1 MVEQIF
7 VVGGEVEPPFFI
19 GRNEEVRRI
28 KVDILFSAQNNV
40 IIGPRRIG
48 KTSLLKNLKNS
59 VRSDVLYVPV
69 NCRKITEPADLFRLT
84 THALILAYEEKHKIK
99 GLAKKFSEVF
109 RGKITAATRS
119 ISEIGGSIQHVGN
132 VYLRFRE
139 DDINEEELV
148 AETFGF
154 VERFANE
161 IDEPTVVAFDEFQE
175 LSKFPGNI
183 FGQLK
188 SHMDSNPN
196 VRYIFSGSSVSLLHE
211 VFLKPDSPLYLM
223 AARVRLEPIK
233 KHDVSAYI
241 RSRLKT
247 QDIGISDSA
256 LDRIYDYTDGFPFY
270 FQKLGFILYQNTTL
284 EDRSFIDAEDVDIA
298 FNSMLREF
306 DSEFEARYS
315 SKFSRQQQEILK
327 YLSAERIRR
336 LSEIARDMQ
345 KPSSSLTTSMRDL
358 YYTMTVQK
366 PQEGKYGILDNVF
379 RMWIKRNILGYNE
392 LSSNE

>member
-1 MVEQIF
+1 MTEQIF

-19 GRNEEVRRI
+19 GRDEEVRRI

-59 VRSDVLYVPV
+59 VRSDVLFVPV
-69 NCRKITEPADLFRLT
+69 NCRKITEPADLFRQT
-84 THALILAYEEKHKIK
+84 AHALVLAYEEKHKIK

-109 RGKITAATRS
+109 RGKITSATRS
-119 ISEIGGSIQHVGN
+119 ISEIGGSIEHVGN

-139 DDINEEELV
+139 DDINEEELI
-148 AETFGF
+148 AETFRF
-154 VERFANE
+154 VQRFANE
-161 IDEPTVVAFDEFQE
+161 IEEPTVVAFDEFQE

-183 FGQLK
+183 FGHLK
-188 SHMDSNPN
+188 SHMDSHPN

-233 KHDVSAYI
+233 KQDVAAYI

-247 QDIGISDSA
+247 QDIGISDPA
-256 LDRIYDYTDGFPFY
+256 LESIYEYTDGFPFY
-270 FQKLGFILYQNTTL
+270 FQKLGFILYQNAIL
-284 EDRSFIDAEDVDIA
+284 GNRGSIDAGDVDIA
-298 FNSMLREF
+298 FTSMLREF

-327 YLSAERIRR
+327 YLSASRTRR

-345 KPSSSLTTSMRDL
+345 KPASSLTTSMRDL

-366 PQEGKYGILDNVF
+366 PQEGTYGILDNVF
-379 RMWIKRNILGYNE
+379 RLWLARNILGDNE
-392 LSSNE
+392 VSI